1 MFNRIEIYLIHN
13 SFLHAELYRITH
25 VTTTFWR
32 NFMRYTYV
40 SEKFNLNWYNG
51 GIVYNTSI
59 KMKKKILRFFLLWD
73 NILSSFGR
81 TLDSTHF
88 FNVIIQLFSCL
99 WKCKISVRFEGFF
112 LLCIEIWQARGASQ
126 RWNLFS
132 FFVFFIFVINIV
144 LTLSYL

>member
-51 GIVYNTSI
+51 GIVYNTSM
-59 KMKKKILRFFLLWD
+59 KMKKNNLSFFSLWD

-88 FNVIIQLFSCL
+88 FNVIIQLLSCL
-99 WKCKISVRFEGFF
+99 WQCKISVRFEGFF

-126 RWNLFS
+126 RWNPGF
-132 FFVFFIFVINIV
+132 FFIFVINIV

>member
-40 SEKFNLNWYNG
+40 SEKFNLNWYNW
-51 GIVYNTSI
+51 GIVYNTSM
-59 KMKKKILRFFLLWD
+59 KMKKKIWGFFYYRITSYLPLEELWTLH
-73 NILSSFGR
+73 IFSTLSSSYFHAFGNAKSPYVLR
-81 TLDSTHF
+81 
-88 FNVIIQLFSCL
+88 V
-99 WKCKISVRFEGFF
+99 FF

-126 RWNLFS
+126 RWNPVVF
-132 FFVFFIFVINIV
+132 FFIFVINIV

>member
-51 GIVYNTSI
+51 GIVYNTSMKI
-59 KMKKKILRFFLLWD
+59 KKKSEVFSLWD

-88 FNVIIQLFSCL
+88 FNVIIQLLSCL
-99 WKCKISVRFEGFF
+99 WHVQNLRTFWGVFF

-126 RWNLFS
+126 RWNPGFFS
-132 FFVFFIFVINIV
+132 YLL
-144 LTLSYL
+144 LTLF

>member
-51 GIVYNTSI
+51 GIVYNTSM
-59 KMKKKILRFFLLWD
+59 KMKKNNLSFFSLWD

-81 TLDSTHF
+81 ILDSTHF
-88 FNVIIQLFSCL
+88 FNVIIQLLSCL
-99 WKCKISVRFEGFF
+99 WQCKISVRFEGFF
-112 LLCIEIWQARGASQ
+112 LLCIEIWQARWASQ
-126 RWNLFS
+126 RWNPGFFS
-132 FFVFFIFVINIV
+132 YLL
-144 LTLSYL
+144 LTLF

>member
-51 GIVYNTSI
+51 GIVYNTSM
-59 KMKKKILRFFLLWD
+59 KMKKNNLSFFSLWD

-88 FNVIIQLFSCL
+88 FNVIIQLLSCL
-99 WKCKISVRFEGFF
+99 WQCKISVRFEGFF
-112 LLCIEIWQARGASQ
+112 CCVLKSDKLEELLKGGIR
-126 RWNLFS
+126 
-132 FFVFFIFVINIV
+132 VFFSCLL
-144 LTLSYL
+144 LTLF

>member
-51 GIVYNTSI
+51 GIVYNTSM
-59 KMKKKILRFFLLWD
+59 KMEKKIWVFFYYGITSYLPLEELWTLH
-73 NILSSFGR
+73 IFSTLSSSYFHACGNAKSPYVLR
-81 TLDSTHF
+81 
-88 FNVIIQLFSCL
+88 
-99 WKCKISVRFEGFF
+99 GFF
-112 LLCIEIWQARGASQ
+112 FCCVLKSDKLEELLKGRIRV
-126 RWNLFS
+126 F
-132 FFVFFIFVINIV
+132 FFIFVINIV

>member
-32 NFMRYTYV
+32 NFLRYTYV
-40 SEKFNLNWYNG
+40 SEKFNLNWYNW
-51 GIVYNTSI
+51 GIVYNTSM
-59 KMKKKILRFFLLWD
+59 KMKKNNLSFFSLWD

-88 FNVIIQLFSCL
+88 FNVIIQLLSCL
-99 WKCKISVRFEGFF
+99 WQCKISVRFEGFF

-126 RWNLFS
+126 RWNP
-132 FFVFFIFVINIV
+132 VFFHIC
-144 LTLSYL
+144 Y

>member
-25 VTTTFWR
+25 VTTTFWQ

-51 GIVYNTSI
+51 GIVYNTSMKI
-59 KMKKKILRFFLLWD
+59 KKKSEVFSLWD

-88 FNVIIQLFSCL
+88 STLSSSYFYACGNAKSPYVL
-99 WKCKISVRFEGFF
+99 RGFF
-112 LLCIEIWQARGASQ
+112 CCVLKSDKLEELLKGGIRG
-126 RWNLFS
+126 
-132 FFVFFIFVINIV
+132 FFIFVINIV

>member
-51 GIVYNTSI
+51 GIVYNTSM
-59 KMKKKILRFFLLWD
+59 KMKKKFWGFFYYGITSYLPLEELWTLH
-73 NILSSFGR
+73 IFSTLSSSYFHACGNAKSPYVLR
-81 TLDSTHF
+81 GF
-88 FNVIIQLFSCL
+88 
-99 WKCKISVRFEGFF
+99 FF

-126 RWNLFS
+126 RWNPGF
-132 FFVFFIFVINIV
+132 FFIFVINIV

>member
-1 MFNRIEIYLIHN
+1 MFNKIEIYLIHN

-51 GIVYNTSI
+51 GIVYNTSM

-88 FNVIIQLFSCL
+88 FNFIIQLLSCL
-99 WKCKISVRFEGFF
+99 WQCKISVRFEGVF

-126 RWNLFS
+126 RWNP
-132 FFVFFIFVINIV
+132 VFFSYLL
-144 LTLSYL
+144 LTLF

>member
-51 GIVYNTSI
+51 GIVYNTSMKI
-59 KMKKKILRFFLLWD
+59 KKKSEVFSLWD

-88 FNVIIQLFSCL
+88 FNVIIQLLSCL
-99 WKCKISVRFEGFF
+99 WHV
-112 LLCIEIWQARGASQ
+112 Q
-126 RWNLFS
+126 NLRTFWG
-132 FFVFFIFVINIV
+132 VFFCCV
-144 LTLSYL
+144 LKSDKLEELLKGGIRVFFHICC

>member
-51 GIVYNTSI
+51 GIVFNTSM
-59 KMKKKILRFFLLWD
+59 KMKKKFWGFFYYGITSYLPLEELWTLH
-73 NILSSFGR
+73 IFSTLSSSYFHACGNAKSPYVLR
-81 TLDSTHF
+81 
-88 FNVIIQLFSCL
+88 
-99 WKCKISVRFEGFF
+99 GFF
-112 LLCIEIWQARGASQ
+112 CCVLKSDKLEELLKGEIFFHF
-126 RWNLFS
+126 LFFS
-132 FFVFFIFVINIV
+132 YLL
-144 LTLSYL
+144 LTLF

>member
-51 GIVYNTSI
+51 GIVYNTSM
-59 KMKKKILRFFLLWD
+59 KMKKKFWGFFYYGITSYLPLEELWTLH
-73 NILSSFGR
+73 IFSTLSSSYFHACGNAKSPYVLR
-81 TLDSTHF
+81 
-88 FNVIIQLFSCL
+88 
-99 WKCKISVRFEGFF
+99 
-112 LLCIEIWQARGASQ
+112 
-126 RWNLFS
+126 
-132 FFVFFIFVINIV
+132 VFFFCCVLKSDKLEELLKGGIRVFFSYLL
-144 LTLSYL
+144 LTLF

>member
-51 GIVYNTSI
+51 GIVYNTSMKI
-59 KMKKKILRFFLLWD
+59 KKKSEVFSLWD

-88 FNVIIQLFSCL
+88 FNVIIQLLSCL
-99 WKCKISVRFEGFF
+99 WQCKISVRFEGFFF

-126 RWNLFS
+126 RWNPGFFS
-132 FFVFFIFVINIV
+132 YLL
-144 LTLSYL
+144 LTLF

>member
-1 MFNRIEIYLIHN
+1 MFNKIEIYLIHN

-51 GIVYNTSI
+51 GIVYNTSMKI
-59 KMKKKILRFFLLWD
+59 KKKSEVFSLWD

-88 FNVIIQLFSCL
+88 FNVIIQLLSCL
-99 WKCKISVRFEGFF
+99 WHVQNLRTFWGVFF
-112 LLCIEIWQARGASQ
+112 AVY
-126 RWNLFS
+126 WNLTSYRSFS
-132 FFVFFIFVINIV
+132 KVESGFFFIFVVNIV